1 VAKVRILIVDD
12 QTLFREGLASVLNAD
27 PHFDVVGHCASVQ
40 AALHILSEAELDVV
54 LLDSALGQQS
64 LFDFFNQAERVGF
77 RGRVLIVTA
86 GLSKR
91 EGLELIRLGACGIV
105 KKHSSA
111 MALPD
116 SILQVVSGKMWIEQ
130 QDLRAFLEEV
140 AVGHISQAEVRQF
153 TKLEREVLICISNG
167 LTNNQIATRLGKTET
182 SIKSTV
188 QQLFKKT
195 GFRKRSQLVHIAL
208 ELNRNGSNLKC

>member
-12 QTLFREGLASVLNAD
+12 QTLFREGLAGVLNAE
-27 PHFDVVGHCASVQ
+27 PHFDVVKHCASVQ
-40 AALHILSEAELDVV
+40 AALHILSDAELDVV
-54 LLDSALGQQS
+54 LLDSTLGQQS
-64 LFDFFNQAERVGF
+64 LFDFFIQANRLGF

-105 KKHSSA
+105 NKHSSA
-111 MALPD
+111 VALSD
-116 SILQVVSGKMWIEQ
+116 SILQVASGKTWIEQ
-130 QDLRAFLEEV
+130 QDLRAFVEAA
-140 AVGHISQAEVRQF
+140 AVENVSQTKVRQF
-153 TKLEREVLICISNG
+153 TKPEREVLICILNG
-167 LTNNQIATRLGKTET
+167 LTNKQIATRLGRTET
-182 SIKSTV
+182 SIKSIV

-208 ELNRNGSNLKC
+208 SIGMR